1 MIFVL
6 QDNKTSICDN
16 KNRVHSQQDYAENV
30 RGILLLHP

>member
-1 MIFVL
+1 MSC
-6 QDNKTSICDN
+6 KTIKHQFADN

>member
-6 QDNKTSICDN
+6 QDDTTSIY